1 LKQLM
6 ALLAAAAGS
15 AAVMYYFD
23 PDMGRRRRER
33 LLGAAHF
40 APTRLHLATIG
51 DGPLRD
57 DVRARVGSLVS
68 HPGAIDVSVEDGV
81 VRLSGAVLS
90 QEMDGLLTQ
99 VRDMR
104 GVRRVINALNA
115 HDSPRRLAAAR

>member
-1 LKQLM
+1 MKHLLS
-6 ALLAAAAGS
+6 LLAAAAGS
-15 AAVMYYFD
+15 ATIMYFFD
-23 PDMGRRRRER
+23 PDMGPRRRER
-33 LLGAAHF
+33 LLGSR
-40 APTRLHLATIG
+40 APATTRLHLATVG

-57 DVRARVGSLVS
+57 DVRARVGALVS

-90 QEMDGLLTQ
+90 QELDGLLTQ